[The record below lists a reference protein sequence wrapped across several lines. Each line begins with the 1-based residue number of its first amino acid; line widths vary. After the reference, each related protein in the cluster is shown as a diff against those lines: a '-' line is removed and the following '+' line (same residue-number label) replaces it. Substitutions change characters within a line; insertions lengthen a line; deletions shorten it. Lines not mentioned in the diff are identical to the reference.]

1 MPAALVIEDSSPAQL
16 LSYLCAQLSHFFPD
30 CRDERPVLERHLPQ
44 SLERLALCIESVLA
58 WQPGRFSH
66 LQTSQYATF
75 LYFLANTV
83 WRAEGAHPACAK
95 LFALNKAL
103 NAIDLFY
110 EIEMP
115 RVFFIGHSVG
125 VVLAKAVYGEH
136 LVLYQNSTVGR
147 NHGRTPV
154 IGQGVILY
162 PNSAIIGGC
171 NVGDRTVVAQG
182 ASLIDQD
189 TPGHCLAFRQQGPEA
204 LIKPA
209 RRNYLEEYF
218 RGI

>member
-1 MPAALVIEDSSPAQL
+1 MPAALEIVDSSPAQL
-16 LSYLCAQLSHFFPD
+16 LGYVNAQLDRFFPD
-30 CRDERPVLERHLPQ
+30 GADERPVLERHLPRT
-44 SLERLALCIESVLA
+44 LERLAVCVESVLA
-58 WQPGRFSH
+58 WTPGRFSH

-83 WRAEGAHPACAK
+83 WRAEGPVAACPK

-110 EIEMP
+110 EIELP
-115 RVFFIGHSVG
+115 KVFFIGHSVG

-136 LVLYQNSTVGR
+136 LVLYQNATVGR

-154 IGQGVILY
+154 IGAGTILY

-171 NVGDRTVVAQG
+171 NVGAGTVLAQG

-189 TPGHCLAFRQQGPEA
+189 TPGDCLVFRQQGPKA
-204 LIKPA
+204 FIKPA